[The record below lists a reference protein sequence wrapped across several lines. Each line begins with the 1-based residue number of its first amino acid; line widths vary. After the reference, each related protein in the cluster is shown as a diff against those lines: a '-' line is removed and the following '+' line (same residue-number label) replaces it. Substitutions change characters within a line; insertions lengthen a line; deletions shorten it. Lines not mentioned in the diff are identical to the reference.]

1 MLSRERIFPELQL
14 PDTDVLR
21 RRGRDL
27 ACHWRVR
34 RGGFLTK
41 FGCASEADYKKAAIA
56 DGRIMQHA
64 QIGFRDLE
72 KSRRA
77 WHDIHAACDAEAVRV
92 DRYGICLDWSM
103 GVERAHRGD
112 AQRGTGLILGSVD
125 EFVALTEPA
134 PVAPHFGDFVLG
146 FPAAVENV
154 QGALA
159 AGATSIGNLGQYFTF
174 RLHGHDDD
182 VRATEA
188 TVVALHLIA
197 AQDVSVLV
205 HSNLD
210 DGFAALFADMAS
222 SLGAVLLERH
232 IVETLIGGTISHCWG
247 HHFSNPVG
255 RMAFH
260 LALASISEHPGTMI
274 YGNTTSYRGGDGAN
288 YASLS
293 NYLLTDIQGQMARPT
308 GHAINPVPVR
318 ENQRIPDVEE
328 IIEAQL
334 FAGRLLQHAETFR
347 PLMDLSEAEEQA
359 NRIAVGGR
367 DFFHRVLSGL
377 DAIGIDTNNPVEM
390 LLALRRIG
398 GRRLETEFGATASE
412 RIRSPIV
419 DETAN
424 MVASR
429 LQRVDPNDRE
439 LLADWQPKVMVASSD
454 VHEHGKLVVEQL
466 LAECGVAVIDG
477 GASTAPS
484 DLARRA
490 EAEGVDAIALST
502 YNGVALDFFDLLSSE
517 LSGTVPIL
525 IGGRLNQ
532 ISEGSNSSLP
542 VDVTEILR
550 DRGALIC
557 ETVEAAVPALLRMR
571 KGRR

>member
-1 MLSRERIFPELQL
+1 MLNRDRILLEMALPNPDALREQ
-14 PDTDVLR
+14 
-21 RRGRDL
+21 GRDL
-27 ACHWRVR
+27 ARDWKVR
-34 RGGFLTK
+34 RGSFLAECGFA
-41 FGCASEADYKKAAIA
+41 CEVDYKNAAIA

-77 WHDIHAACDAEAVRV
+77 WAGIHEACDRETVQV

-103 GVERAHRGD
+103 GVERAQRGD
-112 AQRGTGLILGSVD
+112 AQRGTGLILD
-125 EFVALTEPA
+125 TIEEFVALTAPA

-146 FPAAVENV
+146 FPAAIENV
-154 QGALA
+154 KGALA

-182 VRATEA
+182 LKATEA
-188 TVVALHLIA
+188 TIVALHLIA
-197 AQDVSVLV
+197 AQDVPVLV

-247 HHFSNPVG
+247 HHFSDPVG

-260 LALASISEHPGTMI
+260 LALASVSEQPGTMI

-293 NYLLTDIQGQMARPT
+293 SYLLTDIQGQMARPT
-308 GHAINPVPVR
+308 GHAVNPVPVR
-318 ENQRIPDVEE
+318 ENQRIPDIEE
-328 IIEAQL
+328 VIEAQL
-334 FAGRLLQHAETFR
+334 FAGRLRQHAATFR
-347 PLMDLSEAEEQA
+347 PLLDLGDAEERAARIVAGGQA
-359 NRIAVGGR
+359 
-367 DFFHRVLSGL
+367 FFQRVLSGL

-398 GRRLETEFGATASE
+398 GRRLEQDFGAGPSE

-419 DETAN
+419 EETAD
-424 MVASR
+424 MVATR
-429 LQRVDPNDRE
+429 LELVDPDDRK
-439 LLADWQPKVMVASSD
+439 LLADWRPRVMVASSD

-466 LAECGVAVIDG
+466 LAECGVTVVDG
-477 GASTAPS
+477 GASMSPS
-484 DLARRA
+484 DLALRA
-490 EAEGVDAIALST
+490 AREQVDAIALST
-502 YNGVALDFFDLLSSE
+502 YNGVALDFFDKLVCE
-517 LSGTVPIL
+517 LGGAIPIL

-532 ISEGSNSSLP
+532 ISDGSNSSLP

-550 DRGALIC
+550 DRGAHVC

-571 KGRR
+571 KGTP

>member
-1 MLSRERIFPELQL
+1 MLSRERILPENQL
-14 PDTDVLR
+14 PDADALR
-21 RRGRDL
+21 ARGRDL
-27 ACHWRVR
+27 ARDWRVR
-34 RGGFLTK
+34 QGVFLNE
-41 FGCASEADYKKAAIA
+41 FGYASEAEYKKAAIS

-77 WHDIHAACDAEAVRV
+77 WAGIHEACDRETVRV

-112 AQRGTGLILGSVD
+112 AQRGTGLILNSIE

-182 VRATEA
+182 LKATEA
-188 TVVALHLIA
+188 TLVALHLIA
-197 AQDVSVLV
+197 AQDAPILV

-247 HHFSNPVG
+247 HHFSDPVG

-260 LALASISEHPGTMI
+260 LALASVSEQPGTMI

-293 NYLLTDIQGQMARPT
+293 SYLLTDIQGQMMRPT

-318 ENQRIPDVEE
+318 ENQRIPDIGEV
-328 IIEAQL
+328 IEAQL
-334 FAGRLLQHAETFR
+334 FAGRLLQHAATFQ
-347 PLMDLSEAEEQA
+347 PLIDLRRAEEQA
-359 NRIAVGGR
+359 ERISAGGR
-367 DFFHRVLSGL
+367 AFFHRALSGF

-398 GRRLETEFGATASE
+398 GRRLEHEFGAVPSE
-412 RIRSPIV
+412 RIRSPIIE
-419 DETAN
+419 ETAD

-429 LQRVDPNDRE
+429 LEYVDPDDRD
-439 LLADWQPKVMVASSD
+439 LLAAWRPRVMVASSD

-466 LAECGVAVIDG
+466 LTECGAAIVDG
-477 GASTAPS
+477 GASMSPS
-484 DLARRA
+484 ELARRA

-502 YNGVALDFFDLLSSE
+502 YNGIALDFFDKLSEE
-517 LSGTVPIL
+517 LNGTVPIL

-542 VDVTEILR
+542 VDVTEMLR

-557 ETVEAAVPALLRMR
+557 ETVEAAVPALLRVR
-571 KGRR
+571 KGMG